1 MNSLQLKS
9 KKLVAALLAAGVL
22 GGAGVVAVEHAHTP
36 ARAQAVTA
44 QVAPAANT
52 AAPTVAMPNF
62 SAITAQYGPAVV
74 NISVSGTRK
83 VSMNGADGDDDE
95 AAPAAQRG
103 APTVDCQVC
112 AWFPPKKREKTR
124 PHAVRDRCA

>member
-36 ARAQAVTA
+36 ARAQAVAA
-44 QVAPAANT
+44 QVAPAAST

-74 NISVSGTRK
+74 NISTSGTR
-83 VSMNGADGDDDE
+83 
-95 AAPAAQRG
+95 
-103 APTVDCQVC
+103 
-112 AWFPPKKREKTR
+112 
-124 PHAVRDRCA
+124 

>member
-52 AAPTVAMPNF
+52 AAPPST
-62 SAITAQYGPAVV
+62 
-74 NISVSGTRK
+74 
-83 VSMNGADGDDDE
+83 
-95 AAPAAQRG
+95 PAASKAATSFLDLSCKEFISHSFR
-103 APTVDCQVC
+103 
-112 AWFPPKKREKTR
+112 
-124 PHAVRDRCA
+124 